1 MSGSVSIRL
10 DLAESFT
17 HRLGLNSRL
26 RRTSPSDPVEIDRL
40 SSVSQ
45 VLVPSLR
52 IGQPR
57 LQVLLRLNLAILDP
71 TSRGAA
77 LLDGQRRVSLDVSK
91 LVDVQSVLT
100 EQGLVEVSKGGGG
113 FGGRGVGEEE
123 ETTQRQRVRV
133 STSNS

>member
-1 MSGSVSIRL
+1 MSDSISIRL
-10 DLAESFT
+10 DLTESFT

-57 LQVLLRLNLAILDP
+57 LQVLLRLDLAILDP

-77 LLDGQRRVSLDVSK
+77 FLDGQRRVSLDVAK

-100 EQGLVEVSKGGGG
+100 EKGLVEVSKGGGG

-123 ETTQRQRVRV
+123 ETAQRQRVRV
-133 STSNS
+133 STSNR

>member
-1 MSGSVSIRL
+1 MSDSVSIRL

-17 HRLGLNSRL
+17 HRLGLHSRL

-52 IGQPR
+52 ISQPR
-57 LQVLLRLNLAILDP
+57 LQVLLRLNLAVLDP

-77 LLDGQRRVSLDVSK
+77 FLDGQRRVSFDVAK

-113 FGGRGVGEEE
+113 FSGRRVGEEE

-133 STSNS
+133 STSNR